1 MHDKQIEDALFPYNK
16 TIMELNNNLEK
27 AKAELVRMH
36 AALNKESMYAN
47 RYKELRAIGVI
58 LAEEGTDPKYLK
70 GEDMDAFFAGI
81 DVYGGATPIT
91 NLLAK
96 RMLQT
101 KNVMAAHILK
111 EVYDTGSESQSKRD
125 ENT

>member
-1 MHDKQIEDALFPYNK
+1 MHNKQIENALFPKDKIIADMQKEVYD
-16 TIMELNNNLEK
+16 L
-27 AKAELVRMH
+27 H
-36 AALNKESMYAN
+36 DALNDLRESSRKIEMYAN

-58 LAEEGTDPKYLK
+58 LAEEGSDPKYLK

-81 DVYGGATPIT
+81 GIYRGATPIT
-91 NLLAK
+91 DALAK
-96 RMLQT
+96 SMQQT